1 MRSFKHSN
9 RESIRSSLTGGVR
22 VQRQQRR
29 AFLRRRLEKAPCP
42 HDYRWHSG
50 IFGGNAARIPARI
63 VRLTRQI
70 ERLRLDHGIR
80 RGKQPG
86 DAVEREGV
94 NIALWKMLVS
104 TSTIMYLEVR
114 VSDKFDFL

>member
-29 AFLRRRLEKAPCP
+29 PFLPFLRRRLEKAPCP
-42 HDYRWHSG
+42 HDYRWDSG

-104 TSTIMYLEVR
+104 TSTCSATSIR
-114 VSDKFDFL
+114 QI